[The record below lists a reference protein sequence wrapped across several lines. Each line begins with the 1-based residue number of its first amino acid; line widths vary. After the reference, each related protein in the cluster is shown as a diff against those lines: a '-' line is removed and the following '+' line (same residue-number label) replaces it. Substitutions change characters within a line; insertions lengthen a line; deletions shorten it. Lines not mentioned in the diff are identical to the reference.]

1 MADEKYVINR
11 IIEHLQKISN
21 TQYDLKKGAMLH
33 DDFYIVTGCYHGS
46 EKGMTK
52 TKFLK
57 GHPLDIIGQHIEDND
72 FFSTSSVGQET
83 YNLYAGRI
91 LFLASDIALNS
102 SKKNEV
108 FHNRFW
114 PNKEFFAPVS
124 FYFENGVLKPLFM
137 EIKPEDAKK
146 IEYLT
151 KLKQASNFESISSQI
166 IGPKKSRNLV
176 NHLFSKV

>member
-108 FHNRFW
+108 F
-114 PNKEFFAPVS
+114 APVS

-166 IGPKKSRNLV
+166 ICPKKSRNLV